1 MKTCFL
7 PLRQV
12 INQIHQLEWKST
24 SHELSVWPRLFEG
37 RITLSTGQ
45 ISTQWITLYVLLSL
59 IHWMAIYPLDSII
72 HPLYNRTQD
81 FLCTLQSSCKGKRD
95 QLNVLCSW
103 ERRTSNH
110 AYLTFPRS
118 GMKSLPAD
126 CQLT

>member
-37 RITLSTGQ
+37 RITQSTGQ

-59 IHWMAIYPLDSII
+59 IHWMVIYPLDSII